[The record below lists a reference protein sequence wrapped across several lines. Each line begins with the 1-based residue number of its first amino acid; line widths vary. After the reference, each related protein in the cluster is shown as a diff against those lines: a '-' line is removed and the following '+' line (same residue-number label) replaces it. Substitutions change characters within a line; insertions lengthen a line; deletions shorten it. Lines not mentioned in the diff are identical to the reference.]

1 MNHPKLDVTEYKI
14 KAPSD
19 SDFRA
24 VVLSDIHGE
33 EYAYV
38 LEKASQ
44 FSPDVIF
51 IPGDI
56 IHSHDRM
63 SGRSRDFLRD
73 CASLCPT
80 FMSFG
85 NHENI
90 AEEDVRIACRENG
103 VRLLDNEYDRFFGLY
118 IGGLTSG
125 YLGIKSKKQGHFT
138 KTPPPDVNWLSEFAR
153 LPGYKILL
161 SHHPEYYPRY
171 IKDKDI
177 DLILSGHA
185 HGGQWR
191 IFGQPF
197 FAPDQAFFPKYAQ
210 GMTDGRLIVSRG
222 LANNA
227 PAPRFFNPREL
238 IVISFEKTLN

>member
-1 MNHPKLDVTEYKI
+1 MRAPKLDVTEYVI
-14 KAPSD
+14 SAPSEK
-19 SDFRA
+19 DFTA

-33 EYAYV
+33 EYGYI
-38 LEKASQ
+38 LDKAAEY
-44 FSPDVIF
+44 SPDVIF

-63 SGRSRDFLRD
+63 TGRSADFLCD

-90 AEEDVRIACRENG
+90 AEDDVRAACRGNG
-103 VRLLDNEYDRFFGLY
+103 VRLLDNEYDIFEGLY

-138 KTPPPDVNWLSEFAR
+138 KTPPPDLQFLSEFAR

-171 IKDKDI
+171 IKDLDI

-191 IFGQPF
+191 IFGRPF
-197 FAPDQAFFPKYAQ
+197 FAPDQAFFPKYAE
-210 GMTDGRLIVSRG
+210 GITDGRLIVSRG

-238 IVISFEKTLN
+238 IVIDFKTNIG